1 MGLILKENE
10 TYFNKFSAK
19 EITTAYGFIHQINAN
34 RGDFKGH
41 IVISVYDSKEAKDS
55 GAPPIGSFSEPISK
69 EQYDVIFD
77 REKLDQE
84 GMNPARSCYEY
95 ILQLIDDDDN
105 LIYSKW
111 MSDE

>member
-1 MGLILKENE
+1 MGLILKNE
-10 TYFNKFSAK
+10 KTYFNKYTGRQI
-19 EITTAYGFIHQINAN
+19 ETAYGFIHQINAN

-41 IVISVYDSKEAKDS
+41 IVISVYDSKEAKDN

-77 REKLDQE
+77 RDKLDQL

-95 ILQLIDDDDN
+95 ILQLNDPDDN
-105 LIYSKW
+105 SIYSDWK
-111 MSDE
+111 SDE